1 MVNNKIRNATVCK
14 GSSITFKS
22 QLEKTIYHTLVEQGF
37 TPEYEPERIVLLR
50 FEDCTVPFYDK
61 ETDKQYQKRLE
72 EEGRS
77 PKLLN
82 LKSNKIFPITYTP
95 DFYIKYNNIDVWIEA
110 KGIEN
115 DVYYLKKKLF
125 RRYLEIQANKGVK
138 SIFFEVYSKKQLLQT
153 IEIFKQYAEEC
164 NKGADKGGQ

>member
-1 MVNNKIRNATVCK
+1 MVNRKIRNATICK

-22 QLEKTIYHTLVEQGF
+22 QLEKTIYNTLVEQGF
-37 TPEYEPERIVLLR
+37 IPKYEPKRIVLLN
-50 FEDCTVPFYDK
+50 FESYTVPFYDK
-61 ETDKQYQKRLE
+61 ETDTQYKKRID
-72 EEGRS
+72 EGGKP

-82 LKSNKIFPITYTP
+82 LKSNTILPITYTP
-95 DFYIKYNNIDVWIEA
+95 DFYIRHNNIDVWIEV

-125 RRYLEIQANKGVK
+125 RRYLEEQSKQGVK
-138 SIFFEVYSKKQLLQT
+138 SIFFEIYSKKQLLQA

-164 NKGADKGGQ
+164 NTRTDKGS